1 MMKKI
6 LTLLTA
12 FLCAVTMMAQTKDA
26 IGRKKGAPENW
37 FVVGKT
43 TKLYEQPSV
52 KGDVAISMK
61 GAEIVAEPGMVFRVV
76 SDHGVWTKVEYMT
89 GINAFISNDARAAND
104 RLTSVVPGE
113 YHLTNSSGSV
123 KVAATDE
130 RRYTLTTNGKE
141 FRGRKVGKFLVFK
154 DNTGNIAYTLVD
166 TGNDVIA
173 YDYLQLGW

>member
-1 MMKKI
+1 
-6 LTLLTA
+6 
-12 FLCAVTMMAQTKDA
+12 
-26 IGRKKGAPENW
+26 
-37 FVVGKT
+37 
-43 TKLYEQPSV
+43 
-52 KGDVAISMK
+52 
-61 GAEIVAEPGMVFRVV
+61 
-76 SDHGVWTKVEYMT
+76 MT

-113 YHLTNSSGSV
+113 YPLTNSSGSV